1 VCALYPSLFVN
12 NLPSSSANS
21 IELDDLENE
30 MDENQLTLIGN
41 HVELSQLD
49 ENSLVKMSESFMYD
63 ERSVHSRHIACDL
76 HAMNNLETTSE
87 GLCDYVREIFNLSRS
102 VFNEYQMKAVRKLLT
117 RKSHAQILKE
127 ELRKQHRLIQ
137 ADRHPIY
144 KLQNFQVFLFF
155 YFKNEKWLVDIFWLI
170 FILKSQK
177 SFETWKEKYLRHLE
191 VLLKNLDHVPID
203 EEANASEETLVK
215 YIEKLKRIPVQYEKL
230 VVQIFRNLGGNNGL
244 RLTSNSK
251 RLLKEFQLR
260 FCVVS
265 LL

>member
-1 VCALYPSLFVN
+1 LFNCTVCALYPSLFVN

-155 YFKNEKWLVDIFWLI
+155 YFKNEK
-170 FILKSQK
+170 
-177 SFETWKEKYLRHLE
+177 
-191 VLLKNLDHVPID
+191 
-203 EEANASEETLVK
+203 
-215 YIEKLKRIPVQYEKL
+215 
-230 VVQIFRNLGGNNGL
+230 
-244 RLTSNSK
+244 
-251 RLLKEFQLR
+251 
-260 FCVVS
+260 
-265 LL
+265 